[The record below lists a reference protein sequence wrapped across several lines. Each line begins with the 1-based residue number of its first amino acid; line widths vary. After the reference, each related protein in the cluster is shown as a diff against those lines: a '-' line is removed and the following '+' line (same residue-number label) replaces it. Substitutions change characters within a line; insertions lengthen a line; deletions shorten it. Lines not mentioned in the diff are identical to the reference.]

1 LEGPAI
7 KDVYFMDIWSILR
20 PFGLFNGHLVY
31 FLVIWYIFPRMGKLY
46 QENLAT
52 LARNAEITFSSG
64 TTIVMRLT

>member
-1 LEGPAI
+1 M
-7 KDVYFMDIWSILR
+7 YILWT
-20 PFGLFNGHLVY
+20 FGLFYGHLVY
-31 FLVIWYIFPRMGKLY
+31 LTAIWYILWPLGIFLVIWYIFPRMGKLY